1 MDEVMGLAKMFVVEV
16 NDCHALMWLV
26 VTSIAAWGDAP

>member
-1 MDEVMGLAKMFVVEV
+1 MDEVMGLAKMFGVEV